1 MQLKEQAL
9 SNTKQKIEEL
19 SENQR
24 KNILTLKTLNNQI
37 EQEVLKSPIDGTIH
51 LTEEFKGQTEL
62 PKGTVIA
69 ELYPKQSKNTLSFTA
84 FIPADEVTRIKID
97 MPVHFKI
104 DKKGVSTK
112 TINGLLK
119 EISENSSSTEK
130 GNFYTIKGTLEP
142 SEYINSRY
150 GQTGELS
157 LIIGKK
163 TYWQQIQDVLKN
175 N

>member
-1 MQLKEQAL
+1 M
-9 SNTKQKIEEL
+9 
-19 SENQR
+19 
-24 KNILTLKTLNNQI
+24 
-37 EQEVLKSPIDGTIH
+37 
-51 LTEEFKGQTEL
+51 
-62 PKGTVIA
+62 IA
-69 ELYPKQSKNTLSFTA
+69 EIYPKQSKNTLSFTA

-142 SEYINSRY
+142 SEYLNSRY